1 MNPPVIG
8 LAVAIVVVLLVL
20 VRLYN
25 RLVALRNATENAFG
39 SIDVQL
45 KQRCDLIPKVVDA
58 VKGAMSYEQS
68 TLERLVTLRQQASAP
83 GVGAGERMAMDGEM
97 SGLLR
102 GLVARVEA
110 YPELKANEN
119 VLMLQRSLNEVE
131 AQVAAARRTYN
142 ATITAYNTAIET
154 VPANLVAGTLG
165 FSRRALFEASASER
179 EVPQVGALRP

>member
-1 MNPPVIG
+1 MNPLVIG
-8 LAVAIVVVLLVL
+8 LAVAIAVVVLVL
-20 VRLYN
+20 VRIYN
-25 RLVALRNATENAFG
+25 RLIALRNATENAFG
-39 SIDVQL
+39 TIDVQL

-58 VKGAMSYEQS
+58 VRGAMSHEQS
-68 TLERLVTLRQQASAP
+68 TLERLVSLREQAARP
-83 GVGAGERMAMDGEM
+83 GATPAERVALDGEM

-110 YPELKANEN
+110 YPDLKANET

-142 ATITAYNTAIET
+142 AAVTGYNTAIET
-154 VPANLVAGTLG
+154 VPANLVAGLG
-165 FSRRALFEASASER
+165 GFTRRAVFEASAAER